1 MHQQLSQSGK
11 PPLVN
16 QPASIRK
23 KNAWWQALKISRA
36 ERKYPYVISE
46 GAVWFGRKTPDQ
58 KAFVWINAEEFR
70 DSIAANGSIYRDTD
84 KGTAGGRSVPQA
96 KQRTEKR

>member
-1 MHQQLSQSGK
+1 MQQQSSHSGK

-23 KNAWWQALKISRA
+23 KNAWWQALKLSRA
-36 ERKYPYVISE
+36 QRKYPYVISE

-58 KAFVWINAEEFR
+58 KAFVWIDAAEFPG
-70 DSIAANGSIYRDTD
+70 SIATNDAIYPNTDNATVAGRDVLPAD
-84 KGTAGGRSVPQA
+84 
-96 KQRTEKR
+96 QRTEKR

>member
-11 PPLVN
+11 PSLVN

-23 KNAWWQALKISRA
+23 KNAWWQALKLSRA
-36 ERKYPYVISE
+36 QRKYPYVISE

-58 KAFVWINAEEFR
+58 KAFVWIDADKFPG
-70 DSIAANGSIYRDTD
+70 SIAANDGIRPNTGNATAAGRDVLPAD
-84 KGTAGGRSVPQA
+84 
-96 KQRTEKR
+96 QRTEKR